1 MLFIPRIFSLIFF
14 GYDVKCAVNEKKT
27 FVNCTQEFLVPHP
40 KHWVTCWKAISITS
54 SLIFIFIIWR
64 NRKQLNY
71 NFNGSLKKLCKKASF
86 WLRNA
91 LFVVTMLYYL
101 IRMDGSNTAMSV
113 MLLLWW
119 PATLAV
125 VYSLNCL
132 PPVWI
137 ATMVS
142 NGMNYSQALC
152 FFLGYWSTLV
162 MYCAE
167 TLCMSLAVML
177 ATLLNV
183 ATLLADR
190 KHLTNIMEG
199 YVLMSLAFRTIF
211 TTGLLGFFFKKIFE
225 GGNDLL

>member
-1 MLFIPRIFSLIFF
+1 M
-14 GYDVKCAVNEKKT
+14 NT
-27 FVNCTQEFLVPHP
+27 
-40 KHWVTCWKAISITS
+40 
-54 SLIFIFIIWR
+54 
-64 NRKQLNY
+64 
-71 NFNGSLKKLCKKASF
+71 
-86 WLRNA
+86 

-125 VYSLNCL
+125 VYSLNYL

-142 NGMNYSQALC
+142 NGMNYSQARC

-167 TLCMSLAVML
+167 NLCMFLAVML
-177 ATLLNV
+177 APLLHV
-183 ATLLADR
+183 ATLLDR
-190 KHLTNIMEG
+190 EDLTNMMKG
-199 YVLMSLAFRTIF
+199 YVLMSLGFRTMF
-211 TTGLLGFFFKKIFE
+211 TTGLLRFFFKKIFHGE
-225 GGNDLL
+225 NDLFQEAEVDNWKKPKQAISGKRRSA

>member
-1 MLFIPRIFSLIFF
+1 MFSLIIFF
-14 GYDVKCAVNEKKT
+14 GYDVKCAVNERTT
-27 FVNCTQEFLVPHP
+27 FVNCTPEFLVPHP

-54 SLIFIFIIWR
+54 SFIFIFIIWG

-86 WLRNA
+86 WSMNA
-91 LFVVTMLYYL
+91 FFVATVLYYL

-125 VYSLNCL
+125 VYSLNYL

-142 NGMNYSQALC
+142 NGMNYSQARC

-167 TLCMSLAVML
+167 NLCMFLAVML
-177 ATLLNV
+177 APLLHV
-183 ATLLADR
+183 ATLLDR
-190 KHLTNIMEG
+190 EDLTNMMKG
-199 YVLMSLAFRTIF
+199 YVLMSLGFRTMF
-211 TTGLLGFFFKKIFE
+211 TTGLLRFFFKKIFHGE
-225 GGNDLL
+225 NDLF